1 MSVVQG
7 FRGNSQE
14 ILMGDF
20 FFLFFF
26 FLRLHKPLRFSVL
39 FSSHNIKNMET
50 EVMDEK
56 QIKD

>member
-26 FLRLHKPLRFSVL
+26 SRLHKPLRFSVL